1 MGIVLPVGVVAA
13 IVVAGVS
20 VAAYLAAP
28 GRGSGGADGTF
39 MAIQNSNTLALLEN
53 ERQQLIDMNA
63 AAHTLTVAAKPKVV
77 SPSQVVA
84 SSSPTAS
91 AGTGTGTGTGNNE
104 PTAAIPSA
112 GTAESIGYNML
123 PSFGFSQSTQWGCLY
138 NLWMRESG
146 WVVDAQNPSGAYG
159 IPQAYPASQMA
170 SAGSDYLTNPTT
182 QIKWGLGYIKGRY
195 GTPCAAWNFELANNF
210 Y

>member
-1 MGIVLPVGVVAA
+1 MGVVFPVAVVAA
-13 IVVAGVS
+13 IVVVGVF

-28 GRGSGGADGTF
+28 GRHSGGADGTF
-39 MAIQNSNTLALLEN
+39 MAIQNSNTLTLLEN
-53 ERQQLIDMNA
+53 ERQELIDMNA
-63 AAHTLTVAAKPKVV
+63 AAHTLTVAAEPKVV
-77 SPSQVVA
+77 SPSQVMA
-84 SSSPTAS
+84 SSSPSAS
-91 AGTGTGTGTGNNE
+91 AGTGTGTGNNE
-104 PTAAIPSA
+104 PTAPIPSA

-195 GTPCAAWNFELANNF
+195 GTPCAAWTFELANNF